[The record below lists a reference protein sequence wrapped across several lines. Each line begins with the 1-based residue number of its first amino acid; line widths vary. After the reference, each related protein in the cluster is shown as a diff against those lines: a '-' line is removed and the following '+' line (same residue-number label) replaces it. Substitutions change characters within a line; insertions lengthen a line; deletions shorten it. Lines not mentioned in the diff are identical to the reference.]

1 MATFILTD
9 EFKKIL
15 EKQEVIDALANKGYN
30 SIDDFTREIL
40 SRLNQFDK
48 NLNLSSIAYHTLQD
62 TDTYIG
68 VILDEFLNKQYNV
81 CIIPPKLGTRSGFLS
96 QQIFGFISNL
106 INGQQTSSL

>member
-40 SRLNQFDK
+40 IRLNQFDT
-48 NLNLSSIAYHTLQD
+48 NLNL
-62 TDTYIG
+62 
-68 VILDEFLNKQYNV
+68 
-81 CIIPPKLGTRSGFLS
+81 R
-96 QQIFGFISNL
+96 
-106 INGQQTSSL
+106 INSAGRLKNACAQNTV